1 MATQMAA
8 WHARRRSGA
17 VLNFLLDGGW
27 DLENSEKLQDYI
39 WANLMNQQIDI
50 SEPIN
55 LVHSTRD
62 LEPWLQLSRRA
73 FDLGHEFDRD
83 INYFNDK
90 VMFYLSDQ
98 STMKIMEPEAVRT
111 VVHFLVSHGA
121 DIDQYGD
128 SNRETALLYAA
139 HSGGEDSLLWLRV
152 LLEHGADYT
161 VRDVAGRGPLHL
173 TLKKYRPG
181 YAESG
186 DYEESGEDP
195 PATSMRLM
203 EAKLVCL
210 IRAGCSIHEVDDLG
224 ATPTDLARGS
234 CLRIVWENALR
245 EVNMLDDNMME
256 LIDKEVR
263 QHYPCDP

>member
-27 DLENSEKLQDYI
+27 DLENSEHLQNYI
-39 WANLMNQQIDI
+39 WANLMGQQADH
-50 SEPIN
+50 SYPIN
-55 LVHSTRD
+55 LVHSTQD
-62 LEPWLQLSRRA
+62 LEPWLQVSRRA
-73 FDLGHEFDRD
+73 FDLGHEFEER
-83 INYFNDK
+83 INYFNSK
-90 VMFYLSDQ
+90 VMFYLDKQ
-98 STMKIMEPEAVRT
+98 STMKRMEPEAVRT

-121 DIDQYGD
+121 DINQKDG
-128 SNRETALLYAA
+128 SKETALLYAA

-161 VRDVAGRGPLHL
+161 VRDIMGRGPLHL
-173 TLKKYRPG
+173 TLKKYRIG
-181 YAESG
+181 YG
-186 DYEESGEDP
+186 QSGEDP

-210 IRAGCSIHEVDDLG
+210 IRAGCSIHEVDKRG
-224 ATPTDLARGS
+224 ATPTDLARES

-245 EVNMLDDNMME
+245 EVNMLDDTMLE
-256 LIDKEVR
+256 LMDKKVR
-263 QHYPCDP
+263 RNYPGGPT